1 MDKEWLISIVQ
12 KYIVIL
18 LLPFYLSIGPSSGYA
33 CMLFQ
38 VGEVP
43 TAFSMPW
50 TYSLFSAVIFILVF
64 TWPGLA
70 YDYTLHHR
78 ERTQPDQ
85 RTFGTA
91 FVLYLPI
98 VLLFLSY
105 VLLLTTTPLA
115 SMAIVI
121 VVFAW
126 IAVMFD
132 YILHQRVSD
141 RSDGGPFGLAFVLS
155 LPILPLFLSSFLLWV
170 ASPLIGYGVVYDI
183 LFDTITH
190 GLYAVMW
197 PLLVLVVI
205 PYLLR
210 RARSP
215 DAPGEHAGS
224 TISSIF
230 GSILE
235 KQELIAVILGL
246 CVFLVPMSL
255 SMTNSSGYYG
265 LIPNSWVLVSAIGTF
280 QMSGDLLFIAVPL
293 LVYPLTMVALVLNI
307 LFIRDVLDY
316 LRSRASLKR
325 CVVTGLI
332 AAWASVL
339 IVPVGAIVF
348 GIPLPFI
355 LIIGMAMV
363 WKMEP
368 VGFSKDSGDEGKQE
382 TRRNSPVQGV

>member
-1 MDKEWLISIVQ
+1 
-12 KYIVIL
+12 
-18 LLPFYLSIGPSSGYA
+18 
-33 CMLFQ
+33 MLFQ

-43 TAFSMPW
+43 SAFTMPW
-50 TYSLFSAVIFILVF
+50 TYNLFSTVIFILVF

-78 ERTQPDQ
+78 ASVQSDEK
-85 RTFGTA
+85 TFGLA
-91 FVLYLPI
+91 FVLSLPI
-98 VLLFLSY
+98 ALLFLSFI
-105 VLLLTTTPLA
+105 LLFTATPLA
-115 SMAIVI
+115 SMAIII

-126 IAVMFD
+126 IALMFD

-141 RSDGGPFGLAFVLS
+141 QSDGGPFGLAFVLS
-155 LPILPLFLSSFLLWV
+155 LPILPFFLSSFLLWV

-183 LFDTITH
+183 LFDTLTH

-215 DAPGEHAGS
+215 DAPREHSGS
-224 TISSIF
+224 IISSILR
-230 GSILE
+230 GTLE
-235 KQELIAVILGL
+235 KQELIAVTLGL

-280 QMSGDLLFIAVPL
+280 QISGGLLFVGVPH
-293 LVYPLTMVALVLNI
+293 LVYPLTIVALVLNI

-316 LRSRASLKR
+316 LRSRSSLKR

-355 LIIGMAMV
+355 LIIGIVTV
-363 WKMEP
+363 WTMEP
-368 VGFSKDSGDEGKQE
+368 VGSSKDSDDEGKQE

>member
-1 MDKEWLISIVQ
+1 MDREWLISIVQ
-12 KYIVIL
+12 KYIIIL
-18 LLPFYLSIGPSSGYA
+18 LLPFYLSIGSSSGYA

-38 VGEVP
+38 AGEVP

-50 TYSLFSAVIFILVF
+50 TYSFFSAVIFIVVF

-85 RTFGTA
+85 RAFGTA

-105 VLLLTTTPLA
+105 ILLLTTTPLA
-115 SMAIVI
+115 SMAIII

-126 IAVMFD
+126 IALMFD

-141 RSDGGPFGLAFVLS
+141 QSDGGPFGLAFVLS
-155 LPILPLFLSSFLLWV
+155 LPILPFFLSSFLLWV
-170 ASPLIGYGVVYDI
+170 ASPLIGYSVVYDI
-183 LFDTITH
+183 LFDTLTH

-215 DAPGEHAGS
+215 DAPREHTGS

-230 GSILE
+230 RGTLE
-235 KQELIAVILGL
+235 NQELIAVILGL
-246 CVFLVPMSL
+246 CAFLVPMSL
-255 SMTNSSGYYG
+255 SMTNGSGYYG
-265 LIPNSWVLVSAIGTF
+265 LIPDSWVLVSAIGTF
-280 QMSGDLLFIAVPL
+280 QISGDLLFIAVPL
-293 LVYPLTMVALVLNI
+293 FVYPLTIVALVLNI

-316 LRSRASLKR
+316 LRSRSTLKH
-325 CVVTGLI
+325 CVATGLI
-332 AAWASVL
+332 AAWASVF
-339 IVPVGAIVF
+339 IVPVGAIMF

-355 LIIGMAMV
+355 LIIGVAIV
-363 WKMEP
+363 WRIEP
-368 VGFSKDSGDEGKQE
+368 VGSDKDLGGEEEQGTGRE
-382 TRRNSPVQGV
+382 SPVPSM